1 MLVHDIDHVQL
12 AAPKGCE
19 REARDFFGRLLEL
32 EEIEK
37 PVPLRARG
45 GCWFKAGARQLHI
58 GVEEPFSPATKS
70 HPAFAVLDIDA
81 VFLVLQGAGVQCVWD
96 TTIGD
101 LRRFYANDPWG
112 NRLEFTEPTSA
123 HSL

>member
-37 PVPLRARG
+37 PAPLRARG
-45 GCWFKAGARQLHI
+45 GCWFKAGTRQLHI
-58 GVEEPFSPATKS
+58 GIEEPFSPATKA
-70 HPAFAVLDIDA
+70 HPAFAVRDIDA
-81 VFLVLQGAGVQCVWD
+81 VFAVLQGASPRAAGRKL
-96 TTIGD
+96 G
-101 LRRFYANDPWG
+101 RFD
-112 NRLEFTEPTSA
+112 REFHKADSFKR
-123 HSL
+123 SN